1 LMKDLKA
8 KSMSVKVKP
17 FRVLVWFSIFML
29 VGCEDDVKTWTVE
42 YVGNAEGG
50 DTYRVKYLTQKGALR
65 EEGPKD
71 GFWRSNELTE
81 FEDEKR
87 VYLEIERLNGS
98 APITLRILRNTA
110 THEEGEVSGAANT
123 GFIEDNL

>member
-1 LMKDLKA
+1 M
-8 KSMSVKVKP
+8 
-17 FRVLVWFSIFML
+17 RIVLCWFSVFIFL
-29 VGCEDDVKTWTVE
+29 GCEDDVKTWTVE
-42 YVGNAEGG
+42 YVVNADAGN
-50 DTYRVKYLTQKGALR
+50 TYRVKYLTQNGTLR

-87 VYLEIERLNGS
+87 VYLEIERLNGN
-98 APITLRILRNTA
+98 APIALRILRNTA
-110 THEEGEVSGAANT
+110 THEEGEVSGSANT

>member
-1 LMKDLKA
+1 MKNLKPNISSA
-8 KSMSVKVKP
+8 KIKP
-17 FRVLVWFSIFML
+17 FRVLCWFSMFIFL
-29 VGCEDDVKTWTVE
+29 GCEDDVKTWTVE
-42 YVGNAEGG
+42 YVVNAEAGN
-50 DTYRVKYLTQKGALR
+50 TYRVKYLTQNGALR
-65 EEGPKD
+65 EEGPKE
-71 GFWRSNELTE
+71 GFWRSSELTE

-87 VYLEIERLNGS
+87 VYLEIERLNGN